1 MTEPPDILSS
11 FLDELKASLS
21 QSAGDA
27 VIRRINAERLLRLLV
42 EEFIDSCQ
50 AERMRILSDNRL
62 VGEAGADFLL
72 QIDDYD
78 VRVELLDAP
87 EGAPTF
93 DTAQLPRLV
102 ALLEDNPSTVALIL
116 AWATDDLL
124 AVDLPLSQLRTVA
137 EHPDRLKDLLANAR
151 PLPQV
156 LQDVVAQHTKLWAVG
171 LERASRPVTSP
182 ADLRRLFESAIGE
195 AIEAEQRRSYRSAE
209 RRLAASEFPVEREKR
224 LILDALAQALAGAE
238 AQDLVPTLT
247 RIKRGGKQ

>member
-1 MTEPPDILSS
+1 MTNAS
-11 FLDELKASLS
+11 LDVQSLLAELKASLS
-21 QSAGDA
+21 QPAGDA
-27 VIRRINAERLLRLLV
+27 VIRRINAERLLHLLI

-87 EGAPTF
+87 EGAPTI
-93 DTAQLPRLV
+93 DTAHLPRLV

-156 LQDVVAQHTKLWAVG
+156 LQDVVAQHTKLWDVG

-195 AIEAEQRRSYRSAE
+195 AIEAERTRSYRSAE
-209 RRLAASEFPVEREKR
+209 RRLAASEFPLERER
-224 LILDALAQALAGAE
+224 RRILDALAQALAGAE
-238 AQDLVPTLT
+238 APELVPTLT